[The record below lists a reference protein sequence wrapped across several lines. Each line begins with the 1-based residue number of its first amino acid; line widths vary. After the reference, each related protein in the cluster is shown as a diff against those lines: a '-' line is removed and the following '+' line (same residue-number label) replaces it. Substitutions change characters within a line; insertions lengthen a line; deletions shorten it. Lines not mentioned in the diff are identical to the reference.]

1 MEIESKQS
9 LQQSLQEGRDALARE
24 HEELQRLFK
33 LVRVAKQEWEMAMD
47 CVDDM
52 VVLTD
57 KQGAIRRCNKAFKA
71 FTGKKYDEILG
82 RDCVELLVDHG
93 IEIDTLHCGELEVFH
108 RPGKLWYRISTSLV
122 LGEDADQVAG
132 TVVTLHDS
140 TDIRLMTQ
148 KLEQAN
154 RQTEEGRLEL
164 QRALDELSLLI
175 QRVGHEQTFG
185 VRYQNPNLAK
195 CHKVKNCTKTDCPC
209 HGKEAMRC
217 WQIAGTFCGNKAQG
231 EFAQKYAN
239 CIECEVFKT
248 AAPTPIFQIGEHFNN
263 MMHIL
268 ETKNKELEDAY
279 SELKLTQSKILQQ
292 EKMASIGQLAAGVAH
307 EINNPMGFI
316 SSNLGTLNK
325 YLDRVYEYMG
335 LLAETA
341 GQAQAPEVSAR
352 LEDARRRLKVD
363 FIIDDTQKLI
373 AESLEGA
380 DRVKT
385 IVQNLKSFSRVDQ
398 AEAKLFDVNECIETT
413 LNIVWN
419 ELKYKATV
427 KKEYGALPVTMCYP
441 QQLNQVFM
449 NLLVN
454 AGQAI
459 EDQGEITIRT
469 RHQDGTIFASVSDT
483 GAGISPDK
491 LALIFEPF
499 FTTKEVGK
507 GTGLGLSITYDI
519 VKKHDGE
526 ITVESEVGK
535 GTTFTVRLPV
545 REKI

>member
-1 MEIESKQS
+1 
-9 LQQSLQEGRDALARE
+9 
-24 HEELQRLFK
+24 
-33 LVRVAKQEWEMAMD
+33 
-47 CVDDM
+47 
-52 VVLTD
+52 
-57 KQGAIRRCNKAFKA
+57 
-71 FTGKKYDEILG
+71 
-82 RDCVELLVDHG
+82 
-93 IEIDTLHCGELEVFH
+93 
-108 RPGKLWYRISTSLV
+108 
-122 LGEDADQVAG
+122 
-132 TVVTLHDS
+132 
-140 TDIRLMTQ
+140 
-148 KLEQAN
+148 
-154 RQTEEGRLEL
+154 
-164 QRALDELSLLI
+164 
-175 QRVGHEQTFG
+175 
-185 VRYQNPNLAK
+185 
-195 CHKVKNCTKTDCPC
+195 
-209 HGKEAMRC
+209 
-217 WQIAGTFCGNKAQG
+217 
-231 EFAQKYAN
+231 
-239 CIECEVFKT
+239 
-248 AAPTPIFQIGEHFNN
+248 
-263 MMHIL
+263 
-268 ETKNKELEDAY
+268 
-279 SELKLTQSKILQQ
+279 
-292 EKMASIGQLAAGVAH
+292 
-307 EINNPMGFI
+307 MGFI